1 MLGIELSMQC
11 RVSTRICQNR
21 VLCVVGFKHS
31 ESKIALVTSMD
42 VEYVIILVKLR
53 EHQVPLDY

>member
-1 MLGIELSMQC
+1 M
-11 RVSTRICQNR
+11 
-21 VLCVVGFKHS
+21 VGFKHS